1 MSELKRYEAV
11 NPYEQ
16 PSESEH
22 GEYYLADDVDK
33 HIEEL
38 KQSNK
43 ELADNLEEAKEL
55 QFLHLLQTL
64 QVNAEW
70 KNEVAPKISE
80 LKQRNKDIEQALK
93 MSKCKFDTDND
104 GNCHLCVGKGCFR
117 ERLLKGGE

>member
-1 MSELKRYEAV
+1 MSELKRYTAV

-33 HIEEL
+33 RIE
-38 KQSNK
+38 
-43 ELADNLEEAKEL
+43 
-55 QFLHLLQTL
+55 
-64 QVNAEW
+64 
-70 KNEVAPKISE
+70 E
-80 LKQRNKDIEQALK
+80 LKQRNKDLERALR
-93 MSKCKFDTDND
+93 MSTCKFDTDND